1 MISIFTAQ
9 SDTQRKNWSFF
20 RNGEFL
26 RIQGRLFFFPF
37 VSSFR
42 SQVEEEVVAKES
54 KEGGKDKFST
64 SLISK
69 SNGSN
74 RLQRGDR
81 HKKSYKQWG
90 RKRGGTRSVQ
100 CVCVLLSES
109 IDGGS
114 EKKVHRL
121 DFKSNGSGLLEIRR
135 RRRWRRGPRS
145 DFPKYVFKSTI
156 VAERG
161 SFICGA
167 RRCLREVIIGAI
179 HFARVQGFFCKLR
192 IFLSSFVRSNEP
204 QRTLPIPFFVAAKY
218 SRMRPLLSFIASR
231 LLAF

>member
-1 MISIFTAQ
+1 MA
-9 SDTQRKNWSFF
+9 
-20 RNGEFL
+20 
-26 RIQGRLFFFPF
+26 
-37 VSSFR
+37 
-42 SQVEEEVVAKES
+42 AKES

-74 RLQRGDR
+74 RLQRGGR

-90 RKRGGTRSVQ
+90 RKRGGMRNVQ

-135 RRRWRRGPRS
+135 RRRQRGPRS
-145 DFPKYVFKSTI
+145 DFPNMFSNQQSLLNEVFFYLRR
-156 VAERG
+156 APLLQRG
-161 SFICGA
+161 NYWHHPFRKGSRLF
-167 RRCLREVIIGAI
+167 RN
-179 HFARVQGFFCKLR
+179 LR

-218 SRMRPLLSFIASR
+218 SRMPPLLSFIASR